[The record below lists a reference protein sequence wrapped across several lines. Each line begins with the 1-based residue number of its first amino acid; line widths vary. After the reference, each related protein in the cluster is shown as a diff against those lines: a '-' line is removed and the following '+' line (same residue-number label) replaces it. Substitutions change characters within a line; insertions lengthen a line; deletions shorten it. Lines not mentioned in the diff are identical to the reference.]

1 LRISTPLSFTVILL
15 LTTTFATTFATT
27 FEPAATRTNI
37 ILIMAD
43 DVGYECFGCYGSRQ
57 YSTPN
62 IDRMAKDGMLFTHCY
77 SQPLCTPSRVK
88 IMTGISNVRNY
99 SAFSVLNSDQ
109 KTIGHYFNEAGYKT
123 LVAGKW
129 QLLGAEHYKE
139 QFRLKGAWP
148 DQTGFDNHC
157 LWQVDKLGS
166 RFWQPLLDIDGDNK
180 QFGKKTDYGPDVVND
195 YVLNF
200 MEKEKSEPFL
210 IYYPMILVH
219 NPFDPTPDSES
230 LKSKNKQRN
239 FEDMV
244 AYMDKLIGKVIAK
257 TQELGIAE
265 NTLIMF
271 CGDNGTNV
279 SVKSTL
285 NGVEIKGG
293 KGKTTDAGTRV
304 PMLALQPGTI
314 EEGSV
319 YDQLVDFS
327 DFLPTCLDT
336 SGIEIPTNI
345 DGQSFAPQLRGKSGT
360 PRQWMHCFYCSRPER
375 TKPKQFVRNKRWK
388 LYRDGTFFDIPNDV
402 KEQNNLTGS
411 ETAEAR
417 VSRKKLQKALDSF
430 PAKGE
435 QLLKFVPNGR

>member
-1 LRISTPLSFTVILL
+1 MRSSIVRLL
-15 LTTTFATTFATT
+15 LVAAVLSATQ
-27 FEPAATRTNI
+27 PARVEAAAKMTNV

-43 DVGYECFGCYGSRQ
+43 DVGYECFGCYGSKQ

-62 IDRMAKDGMLFTHCY
+62 IDRMAKNGMLFTHCY

-109 KTIGHYFNEAGYKT
+109 KTIGHYFKEAGYKT

-148 DQTGFDNHC
+148 DQTGFDQHC

-166 RFWQPLLDIDGDNK
+166 RFWQPLLNIDGENRP
-180 QFGKKTDYGPDVVND
+180 FGKKTAYGPDVVNE
-195 YVLNF
+195 YVLDF
-200 MEKEKSEPFL
+200 MEREKSEPFL

-244 AYMDKLIGKVIAK
+244 AYMDKLIGKVIVK

-265 NTLIMF
+265 NTLIIF

-279 SVKSTL
+279 AINSTL
-285 NGVEIKGG
+285 NGVQIKGG

-304 PMLALQPGTI
+304 PMVALQPGTI
-314 EEGSV
+314 SKGRVYEE
-319 YDQLVDFS
+319 LVDFS
-327 DFLPTCLDT
+327 DFLPTCLDAC
-336 SGIEIPTNI
+336 GLEVPTGI
-345 DGQSFAPQLRGKSGT
+345 DGRSFAPQLRGEPGQ
-360 PRQWMHCFYCSRPER
+360 PREWMHCFYCPRPER
-375 TKPKQFVRNKRWK
+375 SKPQQFVRDKRWK
-388 LYRDGTFFDIPNDV
+388 LYRNGTFFDVANDV
-402 KEQNNLTGS
+402 KEKNDLSGS
-411 ETAEAR
+411 ETSDAAAAR
-417 VSRKKLQKALDSF
+417 AKLQTALDSF
-430 PAKGE
+430 PAKGQ
-435 QLLKFVPNGR
+435 QLLNFVPNDR

>member
-1 LRISTPLSFTVILL
+1 MRSSIVRLL
-15 LTTTFATTFATT
+15 LVAAVLSATQ
-27 FEPAATRTNI
+27 PARVEAAAKMTNV

-43 DVGYECFGCYGSRQ
+43 DVGYECFGCYGSKQ

-62 IDRMAKDGMLFTHCY
+62 IDRMAKNGMLFTHCY

-109 KTIGHYFNEAGYKT
+109 KTIGHYFKEAGYKT

-148 DQTGFDNHC
+148 DQTGFDQHC

-166 RFWQPLLDIDGDNK
+166 RFWQPLLNIDGENRP
-180 QFGKKTDYGPDVVND
+180 FGKKTAYGPDVVNE
-195 YVLNF
+195 YVLDF
-200 MEKEKSEPFL
+200 MEREKSEPFL

-244 AYMDKLIGKVIAK
+244 AYMDKLIGKVIVK

-265 NTLIMF
+265 NTLIIF

-279 SVKSTL
+279 AINSTL
-285 NGVEIKGG
+285 NGVQIKGG

-304 PMLALQPGTI
+304 PMVALQPGTI
-314 EEGSV
+314 SKGRVYEE
-319 YDQLVDFS
+319 LVDFS
-327 DFLPTCLDT
+327 DFLPTCLDAC
-336 SGIEIPTNI
+336 GLEVPTGI
-345 DGQSFAPQLRGKSGT
+345 DGRSFAPQLRGEPGQ
-360 PRQWMHCFYCSRPER
+360 PREWVHCFYCPRPER
-375 TKPKQFVRNKRWK
+375 SKPQQFVRDKRWK
-388 LYRDGTFFDIPNDV
+388 LYRNGTFFDVANDV
-402 KEQNNLTGS
+402 KEKNDLSGS
-411 ETAEAR
+411 ETPDAAAAR
-417 VSRKKLQKALDSF
+417 AKLQTALDSF
-430 PAKGE
+430 PAKGQ
-435 QLLKFVPNGR
+435 QLLNFVPNDR

>member
-1 LRISTPLSFTVILL
+1 MRSSIVRLL
-15 LTTTFATTFATT
+15 LVAAVLSATQ
-27 FEPAATRTNI
+27 PARVEAAAKKTNV

-43 DVGYECFGCYGSRQ
+43 DVGYECFGCYGSKQ

-62 IDRMAKDGMLFTHCY
+62 IDRMAKNGMLFTHCY

-109 KTIGHYFNEAGYKT
+109 KTIGHYFKEAGYKT

-148 DQTGFDNHC
+148 DQTGFDQHC

-166 RFWQPLLDIDGDNK
+166 RFWQPLLNIDGENRP
-180 QFGKKTDYGPDVVND
+180 FGKKTAYGPDVVNE
-195 YVLNF
+195 YVLDF
-200 MEKEKSEPFL
+200 MEREKSEPFL

-244 AYMDKLIGKVIAK
+244 AYMDKLIGKVIVK
-257 TQELGIAE
+257 TEELGIAE
-265 NTLIMF
+265 NTLIIF

-279 SVKSTL
+279 AINSTL
-285 NGVEIKGG
+285 NGVQIKGG

-304 PMLALQPGTI
+304 PMVALQPGTI
-314 EEGSV
+314 SKGRVYEE
-319 YDQLVDFS
+319 LVDFS
-327 DFLPTCLDT
+327 DFLPTCLDAC
-336 SGIEIPTNI
+336 GLEIPTGL
-345 DGQSFAPQLRGKSGT
+345 DGRSFAPQLRGEPGQ
-360 PRQWMHCFYCSRPER
+360 PREWMHCFYCPRPER
-375 TKPKQFVRNKRWK
+375 SKPQQFVRDKRWK
-388 LYRDGTFFDIPNDV
+388 LYRDGTFFDVANDV
-402 KEQNNLTGS
+402 KEKNDLSGS
-411 ETAEAR
+411 ETSDAAAAR
-417 VSRKKLQKALDSF
+417 AKLQTALDSF
-430 PAKGE
+430 PAKGQ
-435 QLLKFVPNGR
+435 QLLNFVPNDR

>member
-1 LRISTPLSFTVILL
+1 
-15 LTTTFATTFATT
+15 
-27 FEPAATRTNI
+27 
-37 ILIMAD
+37 
-43 DVGYECFGCYGSRQ
+43 
-57 YSTPN
+57 
-62 IDRMAKDGMLFTHCY
+62 
-77 SQPLCTPSRVK
+77 
-88 IMTGISNVRNY
+88 
-99 SAFSVLNSDQ
+99 
-109 KTIGHYFNEAGYKT
+109 
-123 LVAGKW
+123 
-129 QLLGAEHYKE
+129 
-139 QFRLKGAWP
+139 
-148 DQTGFDNHC
+148 
-157 LWQVDKLGS
+157 
-166 RFWQPLLDIDGDNK
+166 
-180 QFGKKTDYGPDVVND
+180 
-195 YVLNF
+195 
-200 MEKEKSEPFL
+200 
-210 IYYPMILVH
+210 
-219 NPFDPTPDSES
+219 
-230 LKSKNKQRN
+230 
-239 FEDMV
+239 MV

>member
-1 LRISTPLSFTVILL
+1 MRISIVLILL
-15 LTTTFATTFATT
+15 VAFVLSATQ
-27 FEPAATRTNI
+27 PARVDAAAKKTNI

-43 DVGYECFGCYGSRQ
+43 DVGYECFECYGSKQ

-62 IDRMAKDGMLFTHCY
+62 IDRMAKNGMLFTHCY

-99 SAFSVLNSDQ
+99 SGFSVLNSDQ
-109 KTIGHYFNEAGYKT
+109 KTIGHYFQEAGYKT

-129 QLLGAEHYKE
+129 QLLGAEHYNE

-148 DQTGFDNHC
+148 EQTGFDNHC

-166 RFWQPLLDIDGDNK
+166 RFWQPLLNIDRDNK
-180 QFGKKTDYGPDVVND
+180 QFGKKTAYGPDVVND

-200 MEKEKSEPFL
+200 MEQQKSKPFL
-210 IYYPMILVH
+210 VYYPMIHVH

-279 SVKSTL
+279 AINSTL
-285 NGVEIKGG
+285 NGIQIKGG

-304 PMLALQPGTI
+304 PMVALQPGTI
-314 EEGSV
+314 SKGRVYEE
-319 YDQLVDFS
+319 LVDFS
-327 DFLPTCLDT
+327 DFLPTCLDAC
-336 SGIEIPTNI
+336 GLDIPTGI
-345 DGQSFAPQLRGKSGT
+345 DGKSFAPQLRGKPGQ
-360 PRQWMHCFYCSRPER
+360 PRTWMHCYYCPRPER
-375 TKPKQFVRNKRWK
+375 TKPKQFVRDKRWK
-388 LYRDGTFFDIPNDV
+388 LYRDGSFFDVSNDV
-402 KEQNNLTGS
+402 FEKRNLTDS
-411 ETAEAR
+411 ETSDAAAAR
-417 VSRKKLQKALDSF
+417 SNLQQALDSF
-430 PAKGE
+430 PAAGQ
-435 QLLKFVPNGR
+435 QLLKFVPNDR

>member
-1 LRISTPLSFTVILL
+1 MRSSIVRLL
-15 LTTTFATTFATT
+15 LVAAVLSATQ
-27 FEPAATRTNI
+27 PARVEAAAKMTNV

-43 DVGYECFGCYGSRQ
+43 DVGYECFGCYGSKQ

-62 IDRMAKDGMLFTHCY
+62 IDRMAKNGMLFTHCY

-109 KTIGHYFNEAGYKT
+109 KTIGHYFKEAGYKT

-148 DQTGFDNHC
+148 DQTGFDQHC

-166 RFWQPLLDIDGDNK
+166 RFWQPLLNIDGENRP
-180 QFGKKTDYGPDVVND
+180 FGKKTAYGPDVVNE
-195 YVLNF
+195 YVLDF
-200 MEKEKSEPFL
+200 MEREKSEPFL

-244 AYMDKLIGKVIAK
+244 AYMDKLIGKVIVK

-265 NTLIMF
+265 NTLIIF

-279 SVKSTL
+279 AINSTL
-285 NGVEIKGG
+285 NGVQIKGG

-304 PMLALQPGTI
+304 PMVALQPGTI
-314 EEGSV
+314 SKGRVYEE
-319 YDQLVDFS
+319 LVDFS
-327 DFLPTCLDT
+327 DFLPTCLDAC
-336 SGIEIPTNI
+336 GLEVPTGI
-345 DGQSFAPQLRGKSGT
+345 DGRSFAPQLRGEPGQ
-360 PRQWMHCFYCSRPER
+360 PREWVHCFYCPRPER
-375 TKPKQFVRNKRWK
+375 SKPQQFVRDKRWK
-388 LYRDGTFFDIPNDV
+388 LYRNGTFFDVANDV
-402 KEQNNLTGS
+402 KEKNDLSGS
-411 ETAEAR
+411 ETSDAAAAR
-417 VSRKKLQKALDSF
+417 AKLQTALDSF
-430 PAKGE
+430 PAKGQ
-435 QLLKFVPNGR
+435 QLLNFVPNDR